1 MICIVRLY
9 CGEQWQRQGAGLG
22 IRREQGRWGTGARA
36 GALGRAAGAG
46 ACGRALGARAWHGQA
61 RCRRAD
67 ARASGARRR
76 AAGAWGARGLG
87 PGLALGSAL
96 GALGPFSIRFDSFF
110 FPESPNEHCSL

>member
-22 IRREQGRWGTGARA
+22 IRRAQGRWGTGARA
-36 GALGRAAGAG
+36 RALGRAAGAG

-76 AAGAWGARGLG
+76 AVGARGAHG
-87 PGLALGSAL
+87 L
-96 GALGPFSIRFDSFF
+96 GAWAGLGQCTRCTQPIFDPF
-110 FPESPNEHCSL
+110 